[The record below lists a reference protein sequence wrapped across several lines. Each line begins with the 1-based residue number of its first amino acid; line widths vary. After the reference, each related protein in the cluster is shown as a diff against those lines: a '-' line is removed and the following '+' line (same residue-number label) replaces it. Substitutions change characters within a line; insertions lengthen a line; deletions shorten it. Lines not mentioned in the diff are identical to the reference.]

1 MTKISN
7 SSFRKKHMPRLV
19 AEPDYLAVEGVIG
32 VGKTS
37 FARMLAEEL
46 KSEMMA
52 EEVFENPFLA
62 DFYKNKKRYALQ
74 CQLNFLISRY
84 QQQQQLVMRDLF
96 AQKIVS
102 DYLFAKDAIFA
113 SVNLNEP
120 ELLLYEK
127 IAATLSSEIPKP
139 DLVIYLQ
146 ASTPTLLERI
156 RKRNFSFE
164 KPIDFDYLEL
174 LNKAY
179 DYFFFNYSDTPLLVV
194 KTDNIDFVNNPEHF
208 TDLVSQLKKPINGKK
223 YYSPA
228 GDLVDKQSI

>member
-1 MTKISN
+1 
-7 SSFRKKHMPRLV
+7 MPRSV

-37 FARMLAEEL
+37 FARMLAAEL
-46 KSEMMA
+46 ESEMMA

-127 IAATLSSEIPKP
+127 IEAILSSEIPRP

-156 RKRNFSFE
+156 RKRNLGFE